1 MQPFAYINHSC
12 LCTRVG
18 QLAIFVVI
26 SHYFH
31 TRFYIFFLIYSLITQ
46 VSQTSCIVF
55 GGGQKVGTLSIL
67 LLQEGVPVGEGG
79 RYPPIFSDYK
89 YTTFKVV
96 CQVLVACFLL
106 ITAFSLFQES
116 HRPVFTFFNSL
127 PNQARTFPHV
137 PESTTPIKKQLSILV
152 QRYHYSTLFRSYHNP
167 N

>member
-12 LCTRVG
+12 LYTSVG

-31 TRFYIFFLIYSLITQ
+31 TRFYIFFLICLLITQ
-46 VSQTSCIVF
+46 VSQTSDIVSPPSKKRKSTRR
-55 GGGQKVGTLSIL
+55 GD
-67 LLQEGVPVGEGG
+67 G
-79 RYPPIFSDYK
+79 RSPIFLAYK
-89 YTTFKVV
+89 YTTFKTV
-96 CQVLVACFLL
+96 CQVLVACFLV

-137 PESTTPIKKQLSILV
+137 PESTTPIKKQPSIPV